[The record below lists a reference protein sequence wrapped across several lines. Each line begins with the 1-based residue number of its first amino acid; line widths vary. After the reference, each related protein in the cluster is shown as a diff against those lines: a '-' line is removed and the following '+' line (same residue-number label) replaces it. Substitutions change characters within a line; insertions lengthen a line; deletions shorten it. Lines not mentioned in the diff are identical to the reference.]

1 MQCIHNIQNT
11 YLTEYQSELVQQ
23 CKCFFGFLFP
33 NQNFSS
39 NFLPSWS
46 INQIFLGF
54 NIFILLVR
62 LSLKNNPFRT
72 FFLFWEGCLRMP
84 HVHFLFLAR
93 KVCFS
98 FTTFTCFSEN
108 MFVYAFL
115 YLSKCVH
122 ASTWFSKIPAKVKF
136 FLSIAVLQRTTLD
149 CCLCCSVVL
158 EINFSDTYWNW
169 KSRQWSR

>member
-72 FFLFWEGCLRMP
+72 FFLFWEGCLWMP

-98 FTTFTCFSEN
+98 FTTFTCFSKN
-108 MFVYAFL
+108 MFVYALFISVSV
-115 YLSKCVH
+115 YMPVH
-122 ASTWFSKIPAKVKF
+122 DSQRFPPKWNF
-136 FLSIAVLQRTTLD
+136 FFPLLCFNVQHSIAV
-149 CCLCCSVVL
+149 SAVL
-158 EINFSDTYWNW
+158 
-169 KSRQWSR
+169 